1 MGVGLIAQTAHLPNL
16 DLLRDKFVISQV
28 CDASIGL
35 ATRIAKGLADKP
47 TVTDNWM
54 DVCTNSELDAVLIL
68 TPGGHGEQVEVAL
81 DSGLHVLSEKPLC
94 YTPEEAFEL
103 AAKAVDAGLV
113 LQVGYM
119 KMYDPILPKLRELM
133 AKVGT
138 IRSVRVT
145 VLHPADEVQYDPLS
159 VIRSSQVNA
168 AVLESGMAYHEE
180 RVRDATAGAPPELT
194 ELYANVLLGSVVHE
208 LSLLRAVGFELPEAF
223 DYAAVS
229 HRSDAVHG
237 EPPCISAY
245 ARFNGDAQL
254 HLSWN
259 WLPDYPEYG
268 EELAIFGTAGRLYL
282 DMPGPYFGAQRATL
296 TVKLFEGDVTETSDF
311 HAFPRTAFF
320 HELNSFYGAVVD
332 GTPIVADAN
341 GAGEDTR
348 CLQALLA
355 AIGESHERGSGAA
368 TTREVAP

>member
-1 MGVGLIAQTAHLPNL
+1 LIAQTAHLPNL
-16 DLLRDKFVISQV
+16 ALLRDKFEVAQL
-28 CDASIGL
+28 CDASVEL
-35 ATRIAKGLADKP
+35 AGRIAQQLEGRP
-47 TVTDNWM
+47 TVTDDWRE
-54 DVCTNSELDAVLIL
+54 VCTNSQLDAVLIL
-68 TPGGHGEQVEVAL
+68 TPGGHGDQVGVAL

-94 YTPEEAFEL
+94 YSPEEAHEL
-103 AAKAVDAGLV
+103 AAKASGAALV

-119 KMYDPILPKLRELM
+119 KMYDPILPKVRDLM
-133 AKVGT
+133 TRIGT

-168 AVLESGMAYHEE
+168 AVLESGLAYHEE
-180 RVRDATAGAPPELT
+180 RVRASTAGAPVELA

-208 LSLLRAVGFELPEAF
+208 LSLLRAVGFELPETF

-229 HRSDAVHG
+229 QRGDATPG
-237 EPPCISAY
+237 EPPCICAY
-245 ARFNGDAQL
+245 ARLKGDAQL

-282 DMPGPYFGAQRATL
+282 AMPGPYFGAQRATL
-296 TVKLFEGDVTETSDF
+296 TAKLFEGEVTETSDF

-320 HELNSFYGAVVD
+320 HELDSFHSAIVD
-332 GTPIVADAN
+332 GAPIVADAD
-341 GAGEDTR
+341 GAGRDTR
-348 CLQALLA
+348 CLQSLLS
-355 AIGESHERGSGAA
+355 AIVESQAAA
-368 TTREVAP
+368 TTTPGATP